1 MQTLARTREIMPD
14 STLSKGASALA
25 ASLLMVEPELVWG
38 LIAVVI
44 LNAIA
49 SLWYAIRT
57 DDRTAVTV
65 VRWLILRIG
74 VYLLV
79 MPSMLILSRIVG
91 ARLLERIAFGAAAG
105 WEVAVTLGVCARLSP
120 RFRPVYEA
128 AVTAIDEHTPAD
140 LDEDDVTDAI
150 DRDRLDRDQSD

>member
-57 DDRTAVTV
+57 DDRTALTV
-65 VRWLILRIG
+65 VRWLILRVG

-79 MPSMLILSRIVG
+79 MPSVLILSTIVG
-91 ARLLERIAFGAAAG
+91 VDLLQRIAFGAAAG
-105 WEVAVTLGVCARLSP
+105 WEVAVTMGLCARLSP

-128 AVTAIDEHTPAD
+128 VVTAIDEHTPAD
-140 LDEDDVTDAI
+140 LTEDDVTDAI
-150 DRDRLDRDQSD
+150 DRDRTDCDRPD

>member
-1 MQTLARTREIMPD
+1 METIARTREVMPD

-38 LIAVVI
+38 LIAVVL

-49 SLWYAIRT
+49 SLWYGIRS
-57 DDRTAVTV
+57 DDRTALTV

-79 MPSMLILSRIVG
+79 MPSVVILSRILGVEMIQ
-91 ARLLERIAFGAAAG
+91 RTAFAAAAG
-105 WEVAVTLGVCARLSP
+105 WEVAVTLGLGARLSP
-120 RFRPVYEA
+120 RFRPVYET
-128 AVTAIDEHTPAD
+128 VVKAIDENTPAD
-140 LDEDDVTDAI
+140 LTEDDVTDAI
-150 DRDRLDRDQSD
+150 DRDTDSNA

>member
-44 LNAIA
+44 LNALA

-57 DDRTAVTV
+57 EDRTAVTM

-91 ARLLERIAFGAAAG
+91 APLLERIAFGAAAG
-105 WEVAVTLGVCARLSP
+105 WEVAVTLGLCARLSP
-120 RFRPVYEA
+120 RFRPIYEA
-128 AVTAIDEHTPAD
+128 VVQAIDEHTPAD
-140 LDEDDVTDAI
+140 LDDDDVSDAI
-150 DRDRLDRDQSD
+150 DRTD